1 MHRQFLNRPGLSLAS
16 LALVAVAVWLWV
28 FGGAGDV
35 AAWARDGQAETQQ
48 AMARLLRSLR
58 AGDPGA
64 LSGLLALCFAYGF
77 FHAAGPG
84 HGKILIGGYGM
95 AARVSALRLSGLA
108 LASSLAQAA
117 SAVLLVYAGVLL
129 LDLTRQ
135 RMTWLAEDIMAPA
148 SYAAIAG
155 VGGWLV
161 LRGLRRLRGLR
172 LRQDHDPHLGNEGVC
187 ATCGHPHAPTPAE
200 AAAVTGWRDAAMLI
214 GAVAIRPCTGALFLL
229 ILTWRM
235 GLEMAGILGTFAM
248 GLGTAGVTLAV
259 ALASVTLREGTLAR
273 LSSGPQGGMA
283 RALPLL
289 ELAAGL
295 IIAALALQFLHA
307 AL

>member
-1 MHRQFLNRPGLSLAS
+1 
-16 LALVAVAVWLWV
+16 
-28 FGGAGDV
+28 
-35 AAWARDGQAETQQ
+35 
-48 AMARLLRSLR
+48 
-58 AGDPGA
+58 
-64 LSGLLALCFAYGF
+64 
-77 FHAAGPG
+77 
-84 HGKILIGGYGM
+84 
-95 AARVSALRLSGLA
+95 
-108 LASSLAQAA
+108 
-117 SAVLLVYAGVLL
+117 
-129 LDLTRQ
+129 
-135 RMTWLAEDIMAPA
+135 
-148 SYAAIAG
+148 
-155 VGGWLV
+155 
-161 LRGLRRLRGLR
+161 
-172 LRQDHDPHLGNEGVC
+172 
-187 ATCGHPHAPTPAE
+187 
-200 AAAVTGWRDAAMLI
+200 MLI